1 MYDQARIKH
10 DLAKFQHDCA
20 VRFLCNL
27 RHKKGLTWFRQYIS
41 KYKFNEQLLGDF
53 YDQWKLGNKG
63 EWGCW
68 KKSLSQQQGLG
79 I

>member
-1 MYDQARIKH
+1 MYDQTRH
-10 DLAKFQHDCA
+10 ECA

-41 KYKFNEQLLGDF
+41 KHQKVHEFLIDF
-53 YDQWKLGNKG
+53 QDQYSKGNRG

-68 KKSLSQQQGLG
+68 KK
-79 I
+79 

>member
-1 MYDQARIKH
+1 MYEQARH
-10 DLAKFQHDCA
+10 ECG
-20 VRFLCNL
+20 VRFLCHL
-27 RHKKGLTWFRQYIS
+27 RHKKGLAWFRNYIS
-41 KYKFNEQLLGDF
+41 EKNFSQALLNDF

-68 KKSLSQQQGLG
+68 KNTLSQQQGLD

>member
-1 MYDQARIKH
+1 MYEQAKH
-10 DLAKFQHDCA
+10 ECGVRYLCA
-20 VRFLCNL
+20 L
-27 RHKKGLTWFRQYIS
+27 RHKKGLAWFRNYINE
-41 KYKFNEQLLGDF
+41 KKFSQALLSDF
-53 YDQWKLGNKG
+53 YNQWKLGNKG